1 MVSLKLDQIIQ
12 LLKRKILKIL
22 VRIRNSIFENILKNI
37 SDDGILQLSN
47 FIIKLNKRRDAGNLA
62 SAEDQPIRN
71 LENIINRMEE
81 QQKYENPT
89 YKRIQY
95 ENYTLYANVLFYVL
109 TYIDFESVDEA
120 FDEILYL
127 INKCFQ
133 LNQKES

>member
-1 MVSLKLDQIIQ
+1 
-12 LLKRKILKIL
+12 
-22 VRIRNSIFENILKNI
+22 
-37 SDDGILQLSN
+37 
-47 FIIKLNKRRDAGNLA
+47 
-62 SAEDQPIRN
+62 
-71 LENIINRMEE
+71 MEE

-95 ENYTLYANVLFYVL
+95 ENYTLYANVFFYVL